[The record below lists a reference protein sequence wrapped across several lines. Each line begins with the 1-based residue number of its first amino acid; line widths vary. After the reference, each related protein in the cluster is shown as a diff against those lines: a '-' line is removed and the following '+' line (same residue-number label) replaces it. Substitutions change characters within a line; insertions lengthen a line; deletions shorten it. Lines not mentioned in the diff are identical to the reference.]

1 MNSSFLNTLTAAVN
15 GVVKLEECAKNIAND
30 CLDDVL
36 LRISQDYNLDFTK
49 LVEQYKED
57 VVERHATMSVER
69 QVCRGHTNAN
79 KPCTRFA
86 VSGGYCRAHIQQG
99 DVKKT
104 LDNKGMDYSDKQVA
118 KKRDNVVAKSLTGM
132 GIQTLDAT
140 SMKVSKTDH
149 VNFFD

>member
-15 GVVKLEECAKNIAND
+15 GVVKLEECARSIASD

-69 QVCRGHTNAN
+69 QVCKGHTITN

-86 VSGGYCRAHIQQG
+86 VSGGYCRAHIEQG
-99 DVKKT
+99 DIRKT
-104 LDNKGMDYSDKQVA
+104 QINEKMNYVGKQVA
-118 KKRDNVVAKSLTGM
+118 KKRDNVIAKSLINM
-132 GIQTLDAT
+132 GIDTIDAT
-140 SMKVSKTDH
+140 SMKVSKSDN

>member
-15 GVVKLEECAKNIAND
+15 GVVKLEECAKSIAND

-57 VVERHATMSVER
+57 VIERHATMSVER
-69 QVCRGHTNAN
+69 QVCKGHTTTG
-79 KPCTRFA
+79 KPCSRFA

-104 LDNKGMDYSDKQVA
+104 MDNKTMDYSDKQVA
-118 KKRDNVVAKSLTGM
+118 KKRDNVVAKSLMGM
-132 GIQTLDAT
+132 GITTLDAT
-140 SMKVSKTDH
+140 SMKVSKTDN

>member
-15 GVVKLEECAKNIAND
+15 GVVKLEECARSIASD

-57 VVERHATMSVER
+57 VVERHATMAVER
-69 QVCRGHTNAN
+69 QVCRGHTLTN
-79 KPCTRFA
+79 KPCTRSA
-86 VSGGYCRAHIQQG
+86 VSGGYCRSHIQQG

-104 LDNKGMDYSDKQVA
+104 LDNQSVNYSDKQIA
-118 KKRDNVVAKSLTGM
+118 KKRDNVIAKNLMSM
-132 GIQTLDAT
+132 GIDTIDAT
-140 SMKVSKTDH
+140 SMKVSKTNH